1 MISRASLTMK
11 VSIPDTFTR
20 QHATDCP
27 TMQHTC
33 PYPLLYLLL
42 SSGNCWLYMMR
53 LSHARRILRLGAV
66 ISDIISVLAACS
78 KGSGNHIAGFHVY
91 CHTTVVNSL
100 PSAKAWAHPLLYI
113 VLPQSSSFSRL
124 HCEAAL
130 AGRFDATDKRHDQ
143 RAKAIYT
150 NGDTYF
156 GQYSNDRRQGV
167 GLYLV
172 AKGGGYAGSYAES
185 KRSGQG
191 VMRMPDGAMYQGKFA
206 GDKFEGQGQY
216 EYVDG
221 STYVGAW
228 KAGKK
233 HGEVCCGN
241 CLIGSDTHT

>member
-1 MISRASLTMK
+1 M
-11 VSIPDTFTR
+11 
-20 QHATDCP
+20 
-27 TMQHTC
+27 
-33 PYPLLYLLL
+33 
-42 SSGNCWLYMMR
+42 
-53 LSHARRILRLGAV
+53 
-66 ISDIISVLAACS
+66 
-78 KGSGNHIAGFHVY
+78 
-91 CHTTVVNSL
+91 
-100 PSAKAWAHPLLYI
+100 SAKHRTFKA
-113 VLPQSSSFSRL
+113 SSRLRADRIRLDEDLTTQQCSACSRL
-124 HCEAAL
+124 HREAAL

-191 VMRMPDGAMYQGKFA
+191 VMRMPDGAVYQGEFA
-206 GDKFEGQGQY
+206 GDKLEGQGQY

-221 STYVGAW
+221 SAYVGAW

-233 HGEVCCGN
+233 HGEVCCGD
-241 CLIGSDTHT
+241 CLIGSDTPRVLSVHCGRHKWLMTGMSCQSVQNPLPMLLSNSLLPVSLHDEGMRGSTNAGSASY